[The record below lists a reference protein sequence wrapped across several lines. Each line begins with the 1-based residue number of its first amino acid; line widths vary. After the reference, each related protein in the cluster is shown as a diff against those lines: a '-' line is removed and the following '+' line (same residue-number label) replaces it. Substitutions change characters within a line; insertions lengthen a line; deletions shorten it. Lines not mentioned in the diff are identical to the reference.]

1 MLIVLASTAPEVV
14 TLNPFGIMTSSA
26 VVGTCAGDQLV
37 AVFQL
42 APGPTKVIVAA
53 ERAPLLK
60 KAKIATIKL
69 NLSNRFFFFIF

>member
-1 MLIVLASTAPEVV
+1 MLIVLAFTGLEVV
-14 TLNPFGIMTSSA
+14 TLNPVGIMTSSA
-26 VVGTCAGDQLV
+26 VVGTCAGDQL
-37 AVFQL
+37 ALVFQS
-42 APGPTKVIVAA
+42 APGPTKVFVAA